1 MLTGAMA
8 QLLRTFEDWSHRS
21 YKDALGSCKAIAL
34 ASLARGNEQRQ
45 RLQHAK
51 SAFRLFQLAQWLAS
65 YQKNRHGGWP
75 CP

>member
-1 MLTGAMA
+1 MFTGAMT

-21 YKDALGSCKAIAL
+21 YKDALDSCKAIAL

-51 SAFRLFQLAQWLAS
+51 
-65 YQKNRHGGWP
+65 
-75 CP
+75 